1 MGSIK
6 VPIFQNPVLMN
17 ASPRGHPEKNREK
30 GKADERLLLRISKK
44 QVSQLAIQNL
54 IQMSVLVLGRE
65 EA

>member
-1 MGSIK
+1 
-6 VPIFQNPVLMN
+6 MN